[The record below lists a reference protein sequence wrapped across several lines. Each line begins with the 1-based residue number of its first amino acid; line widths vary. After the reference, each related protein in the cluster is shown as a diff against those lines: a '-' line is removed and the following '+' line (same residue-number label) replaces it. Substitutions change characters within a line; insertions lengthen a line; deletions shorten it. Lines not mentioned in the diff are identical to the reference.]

1 MGLIHTES
9 WQRFPLNQ
17 AMVNNSSTGA
27 ALAAATN
34 FFLTEK
40 EYVTRLASSSQPI
53 TTSNQANTYTRR
65 TVVTVA
71 DPVEPDKQRLQWPG
85 NNSVAIQSSNENSI
99 VELTYNFGQER
110 THYIVGFLVR
120 AVAGSQKTQNPS
132 TYADSVQALSI
143 APPLAERYSNSTTYL
158 AYVMPQQTHNIMTMH
173 TSAQGGVAPTMLQS
187 IFTVKPTWNFGFTIP
202 SIPVP
207 SEYDTDYFIEIEV
220 DTVNKVLNIWKD
232 DVLVAQPVWRD
243 NPYNNLRNG
252 ISFWMASA
260 VNTTGYQYGHIYG
273 AIQLSDIYI
282 IDCND
287 GVAPTTRLGSSTRVR
302 GEAPNV
308 DVDIDFTRPDG
319 YASNA
324 AVVAQNVTPGNPAVF
339 LQADGDNATDIY
351 KTDSSNIGQYAGKI
365 YGVTVR
371 TRSANAS
378 VSPHNMAIITKDATT
393 ENETDIGQFGPT
405 DGFKSGK
412 VVLAKDPSGNEWTVP
427 NAANLQY
434 GLRVKE

>member
-9 WQRFPLNQ
+9 WQRFPIN
-17 AMVNNSSTGA
+17 APMTAVYKDGA
-27 ALAAATN
+27 ALDAATN
-34 FFLTEK
+34 YFLTEK
-40 EYVTRLASSSQPI
+40 EYVVRMASFTQPI
-53 TTSNQANTYTRR
+53 TTANQTYTTAYR
-65 TVVTVA
+65 TPAIVV
-71 DPVEPDKQRLQWPG
+71 DPIEPDKQRLQWPG
-85 NNSVAIQSSNENSI
+85 NNSNSNMASTNNTV

-120 AVAGSQKTQNPS
+120 AEAGTQKRSQRT
-132 TYADSVQALSI
+132 TAVDTAQALSI
-143 APPLAERYSNSTTYL
+143 APPLADRYSNNNTYL
-158 AYVMPQQTHNIMTMH
+158 AYVMPNTVNNILSFH
-173 TSAQGGVAPTMLQS
+173 TSMTQTLTPTSQQS
-187 IFTVKPTWNFGFTIP
+187 MFTYKPTWTFGNTLPAVPI
-202 SIPVP
+202 P

-260 VNTTGYQYGHIYG
+260 ANGGGYYFGSTYG
-273 AIQLSDIYI
+273 ALMLSDMYI

-287 GVAPTTRLGSSTRVR
+287 GIAPTTRLGSSTRVR

-319 YASNA
+319 YDSNA
-324 AVVAQNVTPGNPAVF
+324 AVVSQKVVPGNPTVF

-365 YGVTVR
+365 YGVTIR

>member
-9 WQRFPLNQ
+9 WQRFPIDQ
-17 AMVNNSSTGA
+17 VMVANSSSGA
-27 ALAAATN
+27 ALAVASN
-34 FFLTEK
+34 YFLTEK
-40 EYVTRLASSSQPI
+40 EYVVRLASNTQAI
-53 TTSNQANTYTRR
+53 TTANQGSTFTRR

-85 NNSVAIQSSNENSI
+85 NNSLAIVSSTENSV

-120 AVAGSQKTQNPS
+120 AMAGTQKTSFP
-132 TYADSVQALSI
+132 TTSVESAQFLSI
-143 APPLAERYSNSTTYL
+143 ATPLAERYTNATTFL
-158 AYVMPQQTHNIMTMH
+158 AYVLPNPINNVMTMH
-173 TSAQGGVAPTMLQS
+173 TSLQQVVAPTVQQS
-187 IFTVKPTWNFGFTIP
+187 QFAVKPTWTFGNVLPTVPI
-202 SIPVP
+202 P

-232 DVLVAQPVWRD
+232 DVLVAQPAWRD

-252 ISFWMASA
+252 ISFWMGSA
-260 VNTTGYQYGHIYG
+260 VNGSGYHYGNTYG
-273 AIQLSDIYI
+273 ALMLSDIYI

-287 GVAPTTRLGSSTRVR
+287 GIAPTTRLGSSTRVR
-302 GEAPNV
+302 GEGPNV

-324 AVVAQNVTPGNPAVF
+324 AVVSQKVVPGNPTVF

-393 ENETDIGQFGPT
+393 EKETDIGQFGPT

>member
-9 WQRFPLNQ
+9 WQRFPINQ
-17 AMVNNSSTGA
+17 AMVRNSASGA
-27 ALAAATN
+27 ALDAATN

-40 EYVTRLASSSQPI
+40 EYVVRLASNSQQI
-53 TTSNQANTYTRR
+53 TTSGQNTTFTRR

-85 NNSVAIQSSNENSI
+85 DNSQVIVSSTDNSV

-110 THYIVGFLVR
+110 THFIVGFLVR
-120 AVAGSQKTQNPS
+120 AKAGGQKTVYP
-132 TYADSVQALSI
+132 TTAVDSSQFLSI
-143 APPLAERYSNSTTYL
+143 APPLTERYTNSSTYL
-158 AYVMPQQTHNIMTMH
+158 GYIMPSAAGNIMSMH
-173 TSAQGGVAPTMLQS
+173 TSMAQTAIPTNQQS
-187 IFTVKPTWNFGFTIP
+187 MFTVKPTWSFGGVLPTIP
-202 SIPVP
+202 IP

-232 DVLVAQPVWRD
+232 DVLVAQPSWRD

-252 ISFWMASA
+252 ISFWMGSA
-260 VNTTGYQYGHIYG
+260 ANTNGYFYGNTYG
-273 AIQLSDIYI
+273 ALMLSDIYI

-287 GVAPTTRLGSSTRVR
+287 GIAPTSRLGSSTRVR

-319 YASNA
+319 YDSNA
-324 AVVAQNVTPGNPAVF
+324 AVVSQKVVPGNPTVF

-351 KTDSSNIGQYAGKI
+351 KTDSSNIAQYAGKI

-393 ENETDIGQFGPT
+393 ENETDLGQFGPT

>member
-9 WQRFPLNQ
+9 WQRFPNG
-17 AMVNNSSTGA
+17 AVMVAANKTGA
-27 ALAAATN
+27 ALDAATN
-34 FFLTEK
+34 YFMTEK
-40 EYVTRLASSSQPI
+40 EYVTRVAYSTQAI
-53 TTSNQANTYTRR
+53 TTSNQVA
-65 TVVTVA
+65 TVPLRSPQIVP
-71 DPVEPDKQRLQWPG
+71 DPIEPDKQRLQWPG
-85 NNSVAIQSSNENSI
+85 NSSSSMINNAENSVT
-99 VELTYNFGQER
+99 ELTYNFGQER

-120 AVAGSQKTQNPS
+120 VVAGSNKIANP
-132 TYADSVQALSI
+132 TVGQPSVHGLCL
-143 APPLAERYSNSTTYL
+143 APPLAERYTNSSTWFS
-158 AYVMPQQTHNIMTMH
+158 YVFPAP
-173 TSAQGGVAPTMLQS
+173 SAN
-187 IFTVKPTWNFGFTIP
+187 IFTVHDSSAQTTIPTNNIGVYSTKPTWTFGNSLPT
-202 SIPVP
+202 VP
-207 SEYDTDYFIEIEV
+207 ISSEYETDYYVEIEI
-220 DTVNKVLNIWKD
+220 DTVNKVLNIWRD
-232 DVLVAQPVWRD
+232 DVLVAQPAWRD

-252 ISFWMASA
+252 ISFWMPSA
-260 VNTTGYQYGHIYG
+260 LNSAGFYYGAQYG
-273 AIQLSDIYI
+273 AIQLSDMYI

-287 GVAPTTRLGSSTRVR
+287 GIAPTTRLGSSTRVR

-308 DVDIDFTRPDG
+308 DVDIDFTRPNG

-324 AVVAQNVTPGNPAVF
+324 AVVSQKVVPGNPTVF

>member
-9 WQRFPLNQ
+9 WQRFPINKP
-17 AMVNNSSTGA
+17 MVASNAGGA
-27 ALAAATN
+27 ALAVSSN
-34 FFLTEK
+34 YFLTEK
-40 EYVTRLASSSQPI
+40 EYTVRVASATQSIAVSSQA
-53 TTSNQANTYTRR
+53 STYTPRPP
-65 TVVTVA
+65 VTVA

-85 NNSVAIQSSNENSI
+85 NDSTAFYPDYSNTIN
-99 VELTYNFGQER
+99 ELTYNFAQAR
-110 THYIVGFLVR
+110 THFIVGFLVR
-120 AVAGSQKTQNPS
+120 AKAGSQKTLSPGSPVNSCQ
-132 TYADSVQALSI
+132 QLSI
-143 APPLAERYSNSTTYL
+143 APPLTDRYTNSTTYIG
-158 AYVMPQQTHNIMTMH
+158 YTMPNTQAQIMALH
-173 TSAQGGVAPTMLQS
+173 TSIEKSLMPTANQS
-187 IFTVKPTWNFGFTIP
+187 RFDVKPTWSFGYKLPT
-202 SIPVP
+202 VP
-207 SEYDTDYFIEIEV
+207 ISSEYDTDYFIEIEV
-220 DTVNKVLNIWKD
+220 DTVNKVLNIWRD
-232 DVLVAQPVWRD
+232 DVLVAQPAWQESF
-243 NPYNNLRNG
+243 YSNLKNG
-252 ISFWMASA
+252 ISFWMGSA
-260 VNTTGYQYGHIYG
+260 DNSGGYYYGNVYG
-273 AIQLSDIYI
+273 ALMISDMYI

-287 GVAPTTRLGSSTRVR
+287 GIAPTTRLGSSTRVR
-302 GEAPNV
+302 GEGPNV

-319 YASNA
+319 YDSNA
-324 AVVAQNVTPGNPAVF
+324 AVVSQKVVPGNPTVF

-393 ENETDIGQFGPT
+393 ENEINIGQFGPT